1 MKVQRRHTEGGGRE
15 NCTGVRDRAGR
26 VDGGKRGCAAARQTG
41 GGVDKREM
49 EGDGTRR
56 SSRRETE
63 GRKDEEREREIE
75 REKRMDERTERA
87 RR

>member
-1 MKVQRRHTEGGGRE
+1 M
-15 NCTGVRDRAGR
+15 GVEKIVRVYADRAGR

-63 GRKDEEREREIE
+63 GRKDEERECEIE